1 MLYPYLTGHDHLFYA
16 AKCYGLP
23 KERVHKVTEELGI
36 TSYMN
41 KKTGAYSLGMKQHLL
56 LALVLLNDPDLFLL
70 DEPLTGLDPT
80 SVLKVRSLLQ
90 ELGRRGKTILLSSH
104 TLSEIDALTKEILFL
119 KEGMVYRETLVDE
132 KSEERY
138 KRLYGEEER

>member
-1 MLYPYLTGHDHLFYA
+1 
-16 AKCYGLP
+16 
-23 KERVHKVTEELGI
+23 
-36 TSYMN
+36 MN

-138 KRLYGEEER
+138 KRLYGEEKR